1 MTFLGQM
8 LSAVPQLASGLLV
21 TVQLTLAAA
30 LVSFLFGHVVWWVR
44 ERPHRLLRGLGGLYV
59 SLMRGTPSILQ
70 LFLLFFSL
78 PLIGLGGKPMLAAV
92 LALGL
97 NSAAYV
103 AEILRGS
110 YRALASGQSEA
121 SAALGMSRFECW
133 RHVLAPQALRASLP
147 ALVNEF
153 TLVLKTTPLASVI
166 AVTEMTYAG
175 QLIVA
180 RTYEGTPVMV
190 LVVLGYLLVCW
201 PILFYVRRLEARL
214 MRGRGY

>member
-1 MTFLGQM
+1 MNFFGQM
-8 LSAVPQLASGLLV
+8 ISAVPGLASGLLV
-21 TVQLTLAAA
+21 TVQLTVAAA
-30 LVSFLFGHVVWWVR
+30 LVSFCFGHVVWWVR
-44 ERPHRLLRGLGGLYV
+44 ERQGRFPRAVGGLYV

-103 AEILRGS
+103 AEILRAS
-110 YRALASGQSEA
+110 YRSLAKGQREA
-121 SAALGMSRFECW
+121 AAALGMSSLECW

-153 TLVLKTTPLASVI
+153 TLVLKTTPLASVV

-180 RTYEGTPVMV
+180 RTYEGTPVMTV
-190 LVVLGYLLVCW
+190 VVLGYLMVCW
-201 PILFYVRRLEARL
+201 PILFYIRRVEARL
-214 MRGRGY
+214 LQGRRR